1 MRVKYVFTQKSFD
14 RIVEDHLVNRC
25 YLPYNKVVYKKS
37 FSESITLLTN
47 FGIIT
52 GIMYTKNGK
61 LNREDGPAIQHFN
74 KQGIAYG
81 EKYFLNGEELDEF
94 QVIILNSKNENTI
107 SKN

>member
-74 KQGIAYG
+74 KQGIVYG

-94 QVIILNSKNENTI
+94 QVIVLNSKNENTI

>member
-1 MRVKYVFTQKSFD
+1 MRVKDVFTKKAVD
-14 RIVEDHLVNRC
+14 KIVEEYMTNKC
-25 YLPYNKVVYKKS
+25 YLPHNKVVYKKS

-61 LNREDGPAIQHFN
+61 LNREDGPAIQYFN
-74 KQGIAYG
+74 KQGTVYG
-81 EKYFLNGEELDEF
+81 EKYYLNGEELNEF
-94 QVIILNSKNENTI
+94 QVIVLNSKNENTI

>member
-37 FSESITLLTN
+37 LSESVTLLTN

-52 GIMYTKNGK
+52 GIMYT
-61 LNREDGPAIQHFN
+61 
-74 KQGIAYG
+74 
-81 EKYFLNGEELDEF
+81 
-94 QVIILNSKNENTI
+94 
-107 SKN
+107 